1 MANLQIVITDESRA
15 VRYDRRKLL
24 RLVRAILR
32 PRMPNAI
39 VDVAIVGARR
49 IAALNREFLHRRGL
63 TDVISFNLGPVE
75 DQGMRRVARRA
86 TRASRGAKRWLG
98 QIVVC
103 ADVARREAARR
114 RIRAEDE
121 LALYVAHGAL
131 HLLGETDYDPKAR
144 ERMRRLAARAL
155 VKGGYSDVTGG
166 KFTGRGAEERRSR
179 GETE

>member
-15 VRYDRRKLL
+15 VRHDRRKLL
-24 RLVRAILR
+24 RLVRAILG

-39 VDVAIVGARR
+39 VDVAIVGSRR
-49 IAALNREFLHRRGL
+49 MAALNREFLHRRGL

-75 DQGMRRVARRA
+75 QHGRRRVARRA
-86 TRASRGAKRWLG
+86 TQASRATQCVLG

-103 ADVARREAARR
+103 ADVARREAAKR

-155 VKGGYSDVTGG
+155 IRGGYSDVTGG
-166 KFTGRGAEERRSR
+166 EFTGRGAEGRRSR
-179 GETE
+179 GETK